1 MIRVAIVEDDR
12 NHAESL
18 HLFLKRFGKERNQEF
33 SVDFFDN
40 GMDFVSD
47 YNGSY
52 EIVLM
57 DIEMPHM
64 NGMDCAFRLRRV
76 DRNVIIVFVTSM
88 VQYAVKGYEVGA
100 MGFVVKPIE
109 YFSFTILMDKILEK
123 IETESAKELFI
134 RSGDHARRLSSR
146 DIYYIE
152 VMDHYLIYHTVNGDF
167 RETGKLTDVEL
178 QLGDSDFFR
187 CGKSYLVN
195 LRYVREVGDNE
206 VTVGNDKLLISRR
219 RKKGFL
225 LAVNSFF
232 RRGGGV

>member
-123 IETESAKELFI
+123 IETESAKEFFI
-134 RSGDHARRLSSR
+134 NML
-146 DIYYIE
+146 
-152 VMDHYLIYHTVNGDF
+152 
-167 RETGKLTDVEL
+167 
-178 QLGDSDFFR
+178 
-187 CGKSYLVN
+187 KSL
-195 LRYVREVGDNE
+195 
-206 VTVGNDKLLISRR
+206 
-219 RKKGFL
+219 
-225 LAVNSFF
+225 
-232 RRGGGV
+232 

>member
-1 MIRVAIVEDDR
+1 MIRVAIVEDDKK
-12 NHAESL
+12 HAERL
-18 HLFLKRFGKERNQEF
+18 YLFLRQFGKERNQEF
-33 SVDFFDN
+33 SADFFDN

-57 DIEMPHM
+57 DIEMPYM

-76 DRNVIIVFVTSM
+76 DKNVIIVFVTSM

-109 YFSFTILMDKILEK
+109 YFSFAVLMDKILEK
-123 IETESAKELFI
+123 IEADSAKELFI
-134 RSGDHARRLSSR
+134 GNGDHVKRLLSR

-152 VMDHYLIYHTVNGDF
+152 VMDHYLIYHTVNGEF
-167 RETGKLTDVEL
+167 REIGKMSDVEL
-178 QLGDSDFFR
+178 QLGGSDFFR
-187 CGKSYLVN
+187 CSKSYLVN

-206 VTVGNDKLLISRR
+206 ATVGNDKLLISRR

-232 RRGGGV
+232 RRGGGI